1 MTEFLQQ
8 PYFSNLMV
16 VCAHISISFTICLI
30 LLVYRFNKTVGD
42 RRFRILIGY
51 CSMAYGISFIHNTII
66 FICML
71 YDVDKAVVEHF
82 TSPVMAGMEISLCI
96 FAILRFINIPT
107 YLLKGVYISYYVT
120 ISLALLYPQLYV
132 EYVKHRSP
140 VVTTDYIEQYM
151 ETLFC
156 RIFSII
162 LIASI
167 LFTILLQMRLLIR
180 LYQKALHSTREQSR
194 ERRIGKNSFRL
205 MVILGSIFSV
215 LLIIETTPFA
225 PPDCIIKH
233 VLWITGALAL
243 AAFIFNSKEILRIN
257 RGIFRNIILME
268 KSQETSQQQSSQQQT
283 SQQKTSRKRSKQISQ
298 KTSFFNYSKTS
309 VQSAE
314 LMEER
319 MLIQKRLKSWEEEE
333 SMPYNRENLTIAH
346 VSEETG
352 IPTGVLSR
360 YLKLLYGETFYEWI
374 QRLRRKERQDPTL
387 I

>member
-1 MTEFLQQ
+1 
-8 PYFSNLMV
+8 
-16 VCAHISISFTICLI
+16 
-30 LLVYRFNKTVGD
+30 
-42 RRFRILIGY
+42 
-51 CSMAYGISFIHNTII
+51 
-66 FICML
+66 
-71 YDVDKAVVEHF
+71 
-82 TSPVMAGMEISLCI
+82 
-96 FAILRFINIPT
+96 
-107 YLLKGVYISYYVT
+107 
-120 ISLALLYPQLYV
+120 
-132 EYVKHRSP
+132 
-140 VVTTDYIEQYM
+140 M

-268 KSQETSQQQSSQQQT
+268 KSQETSQ
-283 SQQKTSRKRSKQISQ
+283 

>member
-1 MTEFLQQ
+1 
-8 PYFSNLMV
+8 
-16 VCAHISISFTICLI
+16 
-30 LLVYRFNKTVGD
+30 
-42 RRFRILIGY
+42 
-51 CSMAYGISFIHNTII
+51 
-66 FICML
+66 
-71 YDVDKAVVEHF
+71 
-82 TSPVMAGMEISLCI
+82 
-96 FAILRFINIPT
+96 
-107 YLLKGVYISYYVT
+107 
-120 ISLALLYPQLYV
+120 
-132 EYVKHRSP
+132 
-140 VVTTDYIEQYM
+140 M

-215 LLIIETTPFA
+215 LLILETTPFA

-233 VLWITGALAL
+233 ILWITGALAL

-268 KSQETSQQQSSQQQT
+268 KSQET
-283 SQQKTSRKRSKQISQ
+283 SQ

>member
-1 MTEFLQQ
+1 
-8 PYFSNLMV
+8 
-16 VCAHISISFTICLI
+16 
-30 LLVYRFNKTVGD
+30 
-42 RRFRILIGY
+42 
-51 CSMAYGISFIHNTII
+51 
-66 FICML
+66 
-71 YDVDKAVVEHF
+71 
-82 TSPVMAGMEISLCI
+82 
-96 FAILRFINIPT
+96 
-107 YLLKGVYISYYVT
+107 
-120 ISLALLYPQLYV
+120 
-132 EYVKHRSP
+132 
-140 VVTTDYIEQYM
+140 M

-283 SQQKTSRKRSKQISQ
+283 SRKRSKQISQ

>member
-215 LLIIETTPFA
+215 LLILETTPFA

-233 VLWITGALAL
+233 ILWITGALAL

-268 KSQETSQQQSSQQQT
+268 KSQET
-283 SQQKTSRKRSKQISQ
+283 SQ

>member
-1 MTEFLQQ
+1 
-8 PYFSNLMV
+8 
-16 VCAHISISFTICLI
+16 
-30 LLVYRFNKTVGD
+30 
-42 RRFRILIGY
+42 
-51 CSMAYGISFIHNTII
+51 
-66 FICML
+66 
-71 YDVDKAVVEHF
+71 
-82 TSPVMAGMEISLCI
+82 
-96 FAILRFINIPT
+96 
-107 YLLKGVYISYYVT
+107 
-120 ISLALLYPQLYV
+120 
-132 EYVKHRSP
+132 
-140 VVTTDYIEQYM
+140 
-151 ETLFC
+151 
-156 RIFSII
+156 
-162 LIASI
+162 
-167 LFTILLQMRLLIR
+167 
-180 LYQKALHSTREQSR
+180 
-194 ERRIGKNSFRL
+194 

-268 KSQETSQQQSSQQQT
+268 KSQET
-283 SQQKTSRKRSKQISQ
+283 SQ

>member
-1 MTEFLQQ
+1 
-8 PYFSNLMV
+8 
-16 VCAHISISFTICLI
+16 
-30 LLVYRFNKTVGD
+30 
-42 RRFRILIGY
+42 
-51 CSMAYGISFIHNTII
+51 
-66 FICML
+66 
-71 YDVDKAVVEHF
+71 
-82 TSPVMAGMEISLCI
+82 
-96 FAILRFINIPT
+96 
-107 YLLKGVYISYYVT
+107 
-120 ISLALLYPQLYV
+120 
-132 EYVKHRSP
+132 
-140 VVTTDYIEQYM
+140 M

-205 MVILGSIFSV
+205 IVILGSIFSV

-268 KSQETSQQQSSQQQT
+268 KSQET
-283 SQQKTSRKRSKQISQ
+283 SQ

>member
-1 MTEFLQQ
+1 MTQCLQH
-8 PYFSNLMV
+8 PYVSNLKV
-16 VCAHISISFTICLI
+16 GSAHISISFTICLI

-107 YLLKGVYISYYVT
+107 YLLKGVYISYYIT

-132 EYVKHRSP
+132 EYVKQRSAG
-140 VVTTDYIEQYM
+140 VTTDYIEQYM

-215 LLIIETTPFA
+215 LLILETTPFA

-233 VLWITGALAL
+233 ILWITGALAL

-268 KSQETSQQQSSQQQT
+268 KSQETSQ
-283 SQQKTSRKRSKQISQ
+283 

-333 SMPYNRENLTIAH
+333 SMPYKIVNLSIAP
-346 VSEETG
+346 VAEETG

-374 QRLRRKERQDPTL
+374 QRLRRKEKQDPTL

>member
-71 YDVDKAVVEHF
+71 YDVDKTVVEHF

-132 EYVKHRSP
+132 EYVKHRSA

-180 LYQKALHSTREQSR
+180 LYKKALHSTREQSR

-205 MVILGSIFSV
+205 IVILGSIFSV
-215 LLIIETTPFA
+215 LLILETTPFA

-233 VLWITGALAL
+233 VLWITAALAL

-268 KSQETSQQQSSQQQT
+268 KSQET
-283 SQQKTSRKRSKQISQ
+283 SQ

-333 SMPYNRENLTIAH
+333 SMPYNREDLTIAH

-387 I
+387 IQATVPSSSKASSAAQHLH

>member
-1 MTEFLQQ
+1 
-8 PYFSNLMV
+8 
-16 VCAHISISFTICLI
+16 
-30 LLVYRFNKTVGD
+30 
-42 RRFRILIGY
+42 
-51 CSMAYGISFIHNTII
+51 
-66 FICML
+66 
-71 YDVDKAVVEHF
+71 
-82 TSPVMAGMEISLCI
+82 
-96 FAILRFINIPT
+96 
-107 YLLKGVYISYYVT
+107 
-120 ISLALLYPQLYV
+120 
-132 EYVKHRSP
+132 
-140 VVTTDYIEQYM
+140 M

-268 KSQETSQQQSSQQQT
+268 KSQETSQ
-283 SQQKTSRKRSKQISQ
+283 

-333 SMPYNRENLTIAH
+333 SMPYNREDLTIAH